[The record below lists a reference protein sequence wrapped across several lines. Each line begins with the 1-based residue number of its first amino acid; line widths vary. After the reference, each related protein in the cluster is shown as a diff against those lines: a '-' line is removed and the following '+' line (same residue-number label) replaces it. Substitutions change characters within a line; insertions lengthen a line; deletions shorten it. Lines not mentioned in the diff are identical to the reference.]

1 MKPMPRFTLLN
12 LFHQISLKAKLLI
25 FLMVTSTISLTM
37 ACSAFV
43 FNDMVTFREDLV
55 RELITQANLV
65 GQNSAAALAFN
76 DRDVARES
84 LEAFRHQP
92 DIEQAILFTKDGHVL
107 ARYGS
112 GPLIP
117 LPRTTSTQAFQ
128 AQGTWESIDVFNKI
142 SLGKDFMGTLYVRS
156 SLRALNARL
165 MDVLTT
171 AMLVAAFSLLFAW
184 IIAARLQAI
193 ISTPLK
199 ELTIIARRISQDKD
213 YSLRAPVRHSD
224 EIGALMEGF
233 NTMLQHIEERDAELA
248 QHRHH
253 LTKLVTEQTAQLT
266 ETNARLQQEITE
278 RTTVAQQLLKTTTNL
293 EAKNHELGI
302 SRDEALQAARAKSEF
317 LATMSHEIRTPMN
330 GILGMT
336 SLLLNTPLTKEQ
348 IYFADTVEQS
358 AEALLA
364 ILNDILD
371 FSKMEAGKLDLESI
385 EFNVHSTLEDT
396 LDLLAERA
404 SHKSVELIGLV
415 FPDVPTHL
423 QGDPGRIR
431 QILLN
436 LIGNAIKFTDGGEV
450 SVHVLCMDQSESQ
463 VELRFHI
470 WDTGIGIA
478 PDVKNKLFH
487 SFTQADSSTTRKYGG
502 TGLGL
507 AICKQLVELMDGEI
521 GVESQQGSWSL
532 FWFSVKLAKPL
543 PAPRPEW
550 LPRPDLQGLRV
561 LCVDDNATNLFLL
574 ESYAKSWGM
583 EVQSTSNPHESL
595 QMLKEAGSSG
605 HPFDLVILDRDMPGL
620 DGMGICRLIKQEPDL
635 AYLKLIL
642 LTSVGHRGEAFAAH
656 QAGFAGY
663 LTKPLR
669 KIQLHDGLATV
680 MGYCLIEVP
689 DKPRPLVTRHTLN
702 ETQRQFREKILVAD
716 DHTINQHLIVLLLDR
731 LGYGTVVVANGEEA
745 VQAIATGS
753 YALVLMD
760 CQMPVMDGFEATKKI
775 RDAERTKSEE
785 LGVRNTAQETDS
797 HGPPDSFLPT
807 PHFSRIPII
816 ALTANAMPGD
826 RENCLKA
833 GMDDY
838 LSKPIKLEELASVLG
853 RWIPVQKLEYSIP
866 EVSDSRDSPSM
877 RSQLSD
883 TLSTPSVHST
893 RSQQESSSPEAPSPI
908 DSHKLHEWRK
918 LGGED
923 FLTRMVTQFIRD
935 ATTCVDQVLQACEHR
950 DMEELATAG
959 HGLKGIC
966 ANMGVPN
973 LQVLAREAEQAL
985 YQDPPPDIEALTL
998 RISTEW
1004 ARVSS
1009 LLAQI
1014 HVKEDP

>member
-1 MKPMPRFTLLN
+1 MSRSTLLN
-12 LFHQISLKAKLLI
+12 LFRRMSLKAKLLS
-25 FLMVTSTISLTM
+25 FLMVTSTVSLTM
-37 ACSAFV
+37 ACSALV
-43 FNDMVTFREDLV
+43 LNDMLTFREDLV
-55 RELITQANLV
+55 RELITKANLA
-65 GQNSAAALAFN
+65 GQNSVAALAFN
-76 DRDVARES
+76 DRDVAKES
-84 LEAFRHQP
+84 LETFRHQP
-92 DIEQAILFTKDGHVL
+92 DIEQAILFTKDGLVL
-107 ARYGS
+107 SRYGL

-117 LPRTTSTQAFQ
+117 LPRIPSTQAFQ
-128 AQGTWESIDVFNKI
+128 ARSTWDSIEVFNKVF
-142 SLGKDFMGTLYVRS
+142 LGKDFMGTLYVRS
-156 SLRALNARL
+156 SLQALHTRL
-165 MDVLTT
+165 RDVLTT
-171 AMLVAAFSLLFAW
+171 AILVAAFSLLLAW
-184 IIAARLQAI
+184 IIASRLQAI

-199 ELTIIARRISQDKD
+199 ELTIIARRITQDKD

-248 QHRHH
+248 HHRHH

-278 RTTVAQQLLKTTTNL
+278 RTTVAKQLLKTTTNL
-293 EAKNHELGI
+293 EAKNRELGI
-302 SRDEALQAARAKSEF
+302 SRDEALQAAKAKSDF

-348 IYFADTVEQS
+348 SYFADTVEQS
-358 AEALLA
+358 AEALLS

-415 FPDVPTHL
+415 FPDVPTL
-423 QGDPGRIR
+423 LKGDPGRIR

-436 LIGNAIKFTDGGEV
+436 LIGNAIKFTDQGEV
-450 SVHVLCMDQSESQ
+450 SVHVLCMDESESQ

-470 WDTGIGIA
+470 WDTGIGI
-478 PDVKNKLFH
+478 PPEVKNKLFH

-521 GVESQQGSWSL
+521 GLESQEGSWSL
-532 FWFSVKLAKPL
+532 FWFSVKLAKTSPVSQ
-543 PAPRPEW
+543 PDW
-550 LPRPDLQGLRV
+550 LPRQDLQGLRV
-561 LCVDDNATNLFLL
+561 LCVDDNPTNLFLL

-583 EVQSTSNPHESL
+583 EVQSTSNPHASL
-595 QMLKEAGSSG
+595 QMLKEASSSG

-620 DGMGICRLIKQEPDL
+620 DGIEICRLIQQEPDL
-635 AYLKLIL
+635 EYLKLIL
-642 LTSVGHRGEAFAAH
+642 LTSVGHRVEASAAL

-669 KIQLHDGLATV
+669 KLQLHDGLATV
-680 MGYCLIEVP
+680 MGYSLIEEPEKPHPLVP
-689 DKPRPLVTRHTLN
+689 RNTLDKPQP
-702 ETQRQFREKILVAD
+702 QFREKILVAD
-716 DHTINQHLIVLLLDR
+716 DHTVNQHLIVLLLDR
-731 LGYGTVVVANGEEA
+731 LGYKAVVVANGEEA
-745 VQAIATGS
+745 IQAVATGL
-753 YALVLMD
+753 YVLVLMD
-760 CQMPVMDGFEATKKI
+760 CQMPVMDGLEATRKI
-775 RDAERTKSEE
+775 REAERTKSEGV
-785 LGVRNTAQETDS
+785 GVRSKEEETDS
-797 HGPPDSFLPT
+797 PGSPDSLCLP
-807 PHFSRIPII
+807 PHLSRTPII

-853 RWIPVQKLEYSIP
+853 RWIPVRKLDRSIP
-866 EVSDSRDSPSM
+866 EASDSAVSSSMPSHPSDSPSF
-877 RSQLSD
+877 
-883 TLSTPSVHST
+883 PSVSSA
-893 RSQQESSSPEAPSPI
+893 RSPQDSGSQDTPSPI
-908 DSHKLHEWRK
+908 DSHKLHEWRQ
-918 LGGED
+918 LGGEE
-923 FLTRMVTQFIRD
+923 FLARIITQFIQD
-935 ATTCVDQVLQACEHR
+935 ATTCVDQVLQACEHG
-950 DMEELATAG
+950 DMEKLAIAG

-973 LQVLAREAEQAL
+973 LQVLAREAEQAV
-985 YQDPPPDIEALTL
+985 QQEPPPDIEALTL

-1009 LLAQI
+1009 HLTQI
-1014 HVKEDP
+1014 HVKNNS